1 MNLRRTAIGERVLVW
16 TLGGESI
23 PTSYGANCTAVIGC
37 DSVLI
42 VDPFIAPAL
51 ARLVEAEVAKVTS
64 LPVSHVVLT
73 HHHTD
78 HALGAGWFAARDV
91 RILAHPACVEAMA
104 AEHPGL
110 TEARRRVPELAEL
123 FRDAEPYRPA
133 VLVDDGLR
141 IDLGGPTAA
150 VLHPGPGH
158 TPGDLIVFVE
168 DESVVVCGDLV
179 SVGYHVNY
187 EDAALPDLA
196 GGLGTLLDYAARTY
210 VPGHGPPG
218 GSEIVRAQ
226 LVYHAAAR
234 AASSAHDLRT
244 RYPDHLLSE
253 LLPQTVAAWRRLG

>member
-1 MNLRRTAIGERVLVW
+1 VNLRRTRIGERVLVW
-16 TLGGESI
+16 TLGGDSI
-23 PTSYGANCTAVIGC
+23 PTSYGANCTAVIGR
-37 DSVLI
+37 DSVLV

-51 ARLVEAEVAKVTS
+51 ARFVEAEVANATP

-78 HALGAGWFAARDV
+78 HALGAGWFASREV
-91 RILAHPACVEAMA
+91 RVVAHPACAEAMA

-110 TEARRRVPELAEL
+110 IEARRRVPELSEL

-141 IDLGGPTAA
+141 IDLGGPTAT
-150 VLHPGPGH
+150 VVHPGPGH
-158 TPGDLIVFVE
+158 TSGDLIVFVE
-168 DESVVVCGDLV
+168 DESVVLCGDLV

-187 EDAALPDLA
+187 EDAALSDLA
-196 GGLGTLLDYAARTY
+196 GGLVLDYGARTY

-226 LVYHAAAR
+226 RVYHAAAR
-234 AASSAHDLRT
+234 AASSPQDLRT